1 MTGAK
6 IGADYRRAAEFSE
19 RNYAQTLLGRVY
31 DARIYARHG
40 DMARGTVRLCEA
52 DGCYVHTAYLIGA
65 KEGQSISGTAI
76 GVLVDQVTGSLSVVL
91 DAEDGAASRIWTQSD
106 IAEAVDY
113 WECGNSPRIWCLHE
127 KSCGAVVYTG
137 EGAARKYLIIRMHL
151 GHCGLP
157 KGHVE
162 KFESEHETALR
173 EVREETGVAVTL
185 IDGFRET
192 VVYALTPRTTKE
204 SVYFLG
210 KFDGESVVIQP
221 SEVSA
226 YRLCPYEEARALI
239 TYDNDRAVLDAA
251 HRFLEEHHDTV

>member
-1 MTGAK
+1 M
-6 IGADYRRAAEFSE
+6 AEGMLG
-19 RNYAQTLLGRVY
+19 NTYAV
-31 DARIYARHG
+31 RIYAKHNNV
-40 DMARGTVRLCEA
+40 ARGTVTLQSK
-52 DGCYVHTAYLIGA
+52 DGYSVHTAYVVC
-65 KEGQSISGTAI
+65 KDECT
-76 GVLVDQVTGSLSVVL
+76 SVVMKAVAVGIL
-91 DAEDGAASRIWTQSD
+91 IDREGGSITVSLAEKELADEYWAQHN
-106 IAEAVDY
+106 IAEAIDY
-113 WECGNSPRIWCLHE
+113 WEKDNNYKIYCLRE

-137 EGAARKYLIIRMHL
+137 DGKERKYLIIRMNL

-226 YRLCPYEEARALI
+226 YRLCPYEEARGLI
-239 TYDNDRAVLDAA
+239 TYENDRAVLDAA